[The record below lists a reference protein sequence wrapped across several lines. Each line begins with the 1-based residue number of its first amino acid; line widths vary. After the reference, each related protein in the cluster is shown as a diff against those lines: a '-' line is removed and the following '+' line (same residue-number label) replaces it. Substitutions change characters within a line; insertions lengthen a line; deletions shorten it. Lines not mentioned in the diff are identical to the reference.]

1 LHYKISVAQNDLN
14 FIDAMM
20 PMNNKKQKQAETTY
34 LILASLF
41 ITSLVTS
48 NLIFQKFFHWNPF
61 GLYEFELSVGIIAY
75 PVTFLVTDII
85 SEIYGRKRANKVITA
100 GVFASAFALLIV
112 VVSTESPATQW
123 SPIDDKTFKHVFGF
137 TFIAVGAS
145 LAAYLLAQFLDV
157 EIFHFWK
164 RVTNGKH
171 LWIRNNFSTFTSQ
184 FVDTA
189 TVLLLLCSF
198 GVIEWKLFWP
208 LMANGYLFKVL
219 FALFDTPFVYA
230 AVFFMRRHFGLEGHG
245 VEIEHF

>member
-1 LHYKISVAQNDLN
+1 
-14 FIDAMM
+14 
-20 PMNNKKQKQAETTY
+20 MNKTKQKQAETVY

-61 GLYEFELSVGIIAY
+61 GLYNFELSVGIIAY

-85 SEIYGRKRANKVITA
+85 SEIYGKKRSNRVVQA

-112 VVSTESPATQW
+112 VVSTDAPATSW

-157 EIFHFWK
+157 QIFHFWK
-164 RVTNGKH
+164 RITKGKH
-171 LWIRNNFSTFTSQ
+171 LWVRNNFSTFTSQ
-184 FVDTA
+184 LVDTV
-189 TVLLLLCSF
+189 TVLSLLCGF
-198 GVIEWKLFWP
+198 GVIEWKLFFP
-208 LMANGYLFKVL
+208 LMVNGYLFKVL
-219 FALFDTPFVYA
+219 FAACDTPIIYAVVY
-230 AVFFMRRHFGLEGHG
+230 FMRKYFGLEGHG
-245 VEIEHF
+245 AEVVLEEDVEEEMEEETEKVFIDE